1 MTLRQQ
7 NKQPSFAKRS
17 RGSEESLVDGYDS
30 SSLKLFHFPSDS
42 PRYCTPPPPM
52 IISPP
57 AASRSSALAP
67 EQGGYLRLSA
77 EILKVSSA
85 NPDPQVIR
93 YAAGWL
99 NRGSVIAVP
108 TDTLY
113 ALAADPVNLASVDQ
127 IFRVKGRPEHRALPI
142 LINSLVFAQVLARDL
157 PDNFYRLAQAC
168 WPGPLTLVVD
178 ASNRLPLKVTA
189 NTRRV
194 ALRWPKNR
202 IVTDLIAELG
212 VPLTG
217 TSANLSGS
225 PTCESG
231 DEVFRQ
237 LGDRIPLILDGGGT
251 NGASPSTIVE
261 LRGEHWCIG
270 REGAIPPD
278 QIREALQG
286 DDPVPA

>member
-1 MTLRQQ
+1 
-7 NKQPSFAKRS
+7 
-17 RGSEESLVDGYDS
+17 
-30 SSLKLFHFPSDS
+30 
-42 PRYCTPPPPM
+42 
-52 IISPP
+52 
-57 AASRSSALAP
+57 
-67 EQGGYLRLSA
+67 LSA

-85 NPDPQVIR
+85 NPDLRIIR

-113 ALAADPVNLASVDQ
+113 ALAADPVNLSSVEE
-127 IFRVKGRPEHRALPI
+127 IYRVKGRPEQRALPI
-142 LINSLVFAQVLARDL
+142 LINSLVVAQALARDL
-157 PDNFYRLAQAC
+157 PDNFYRLANAC
-168 WPGPLTLVVD
+168 WPGPLTIVVE

-194 ALRWPKNR
+194 ALRWPKNK
-202 IVTDLIAELG
+202 IISDLIAETG

-237 LGDRIPLILDGGGT
+237 LGDRIPLILDAGGT
-251 NGASPSTIVE
+251 NGSLPSTIVE
-261 LRGEHWCIG
+261 LRGDHWCIG
-270 REGAIPPD
+270 RQGAIPSG
-278 QIREALQG
+278 QIQEALEG
-286 DDPVPA
+286 DDAVPA

>member
-1 MTLRQQ
+1 
-7 NKQPSFAKRS
+7 
-17 RGSEESLVDGYDS
+17 
-30 SSLKLFHFPSDS
+30 
-42 PRYCTPPPPM
+42 
-52 IISPP
+52 
-57 AASRSSALAP
+57 
-67 EQGGYLRLSA
+67 LSA
-77 EILKVSSA
+77 EVLRLNAA
-85 NPDPQVIR
+85 NPDPRIIR

-113 ALAADPVNLASVDQ
+113 ALAADPVNLSAVEE

-142 LINSLVFAQVLARDL
+142 LINSLIFAQVLAKDL

-168 WPGPLTLVVD
+168 WPGPLTIVVD
-178 ASNRLPLKVTA
+178 ASNRLPLKLTA

-194 ALRWPKNR
+194 ALRWPKSKVVN
-202 IVTDLIAELG
+202 DLIAELG

-237 LGDRIPLILDGGGT
+237 LGDRLPLILDAGDT
-251 NGASPSTIVE
+251 NGSVPSTIVE
-261 LRGEHWCIG
+261 LRGDLWCIG
-270 REGAIPPD
+270 REGAIPD
-278 QIREALQG
+278 DEIREALEG
-286 DDPVPA
+286 DDAVPA

>member
-1 MTLRQQ
+1 
-7 NKQPSFAKRS
+7 
-17 RGSEESLVDGYDS
+17 
-30 SSLKLFHFPSDS
+30 
-42 PRYCTPPPPM
+42 
-52 IISPP
+52 
-57 AASRSSALAP
+57 
-67 EQGGYLRLSA
+67 LSA
-77 EILKVSSA
+77 EILKVSAA
-85 NPDPQVIR
+85 NPDPRIIR

-99 NRGSVIAVP
+99 NRGAVIAVP

-113 ALAADPVNLASVDQ
+113 ALAADPVNLASVEE

-142 LINSLVFAQVLARDL
+142 LINSLIYAQVLAKDL

-168 WPGPLTLVVD
+168 WPGPLTIVVD

-194 ALRWPKNR
+194 ALRWPRHK
-202 IVTDLIAELG
+202 IVNDLIAELG

-237 LGDRIPLILDGGGT
+237 LGDRIPLILDAGDT
-251 NGASPSTIVE
+251 NGAMPSTIVE
-261 LRGEHWCIG
+261 LRGDLWCIG
-270 REGAIPPD
+270 REGAIPAD
-278 QIREALQG
+278 DIREALEG
-286 DDPVPA
+286 DDAVPA